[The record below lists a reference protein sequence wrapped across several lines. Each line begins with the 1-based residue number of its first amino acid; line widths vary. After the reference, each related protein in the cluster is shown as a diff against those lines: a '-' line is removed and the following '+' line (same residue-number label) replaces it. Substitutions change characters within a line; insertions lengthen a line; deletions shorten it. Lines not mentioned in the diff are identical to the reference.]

1 MTDLAISPSTERAKP
16 ETGLTKSPVFGI
28 AGMLEAILRHYGDA
42 LKMAYFDPYQP
53 SQRQKDPRI

>member
-1 MTDLAISPSTERAKP
+1 MTDLAISPSTERAEPKI
-16 ETGLTKSPVFGI
+16 GLTKSPGFGF
-28 AGMLEAILRHYGDA
+28 GRMLEDILKHYGDA